1 MMRAVSIR
9 KIGRLAGC
17 RRNEL
22 ARGQAFTGRSEV
34 SLPGAKRRGHF
45 AIAAVRVGV
54 LMAALACSACS
65 QNRNLRPL
73 NDAALTTAQLPNQG
87 PSVAPVD
94 RQASANPLP
103 VSTPTP
109 AIFELCDFLEAPI
122 PDDAWAPPPLQPS
135 NPQSNDSAFSADP
148 AVNDHP
154 LTFREHFR
162 DDLHELWPEIL
173 QDHRNYY
180 SLENFGR
187 LVVGFS
193 VGAALANTDADQK
206 IHSWYQRDVR
216 SSGSDDFA
224 HVAKKFGEGGYVLPA
239 MMAGWLGGECFYDTR
254 CGDTIDEWGQRSLR
268 SALVGTPPMLLM
280 QYVTGG
286 SRPVDPQPHSDWK
299 PFSDNNGVSGHSYIC
314 ALPFINAAKMTDEW
328 PLKAGFYA
336 CSTIGGWSR
345 INDDAHYTSQ
355 VILGWWMAFC
365 AATAVDE
372 TGPHERHWEITPM
385 PATDGMGMAFTYQ
398 Y

>member
-1 MMRAVSIR
+1 MVCLADITDMMRAVSIR

-193 VGAALANTDADQK
+193 VAP
-206 IHSWYQRDVR
+206 R
-216 SSGSDDFA
+216 
-224 HVAKKFGEGGYVLPA
+224 
-239 MMAGWLGGECFYDTR
+239 
-254 CGDTIDEWGQRSLR
+254 
-268 SALVGTPPMLLM
+268 
-280 QYVTGG
+280 
-286 SRPVDPQPHSDWK
+286 
-299 PFSDNNGVSGHSYIC
+299 
-314 ALPFINAAKMTDEW
+314 W
-328 PLKAGFYA
+328 P
-336 CSTIGGWSR
+336 
-345 INDDAHYTSQ
+345 
-355 VILGWWMAFC
+355 
-365 AATAVDE
+365 
-372 TGPHERHWEITPM
+372 TPM
-385 PATDGMGMAFTYQ
+385 PTRKFTVGINATFAPAAAMILRMSPRNLAKGATCFPP
-398 Y
+398 

>member
-1 MMRAVSIR
+1 M
-9 KIGRLAGC
+9 
-17 RRNEL
+17 
-22 ARGQAFTGRSEV
+22 
-34 SLPGAKRRGHF
+34 
-45 AIAAVRVGV
+45 
-54 LMAALACSACS
+54 
-65 QNRNLRPL
+65 
-73 NDAALTTAQLPNQG
+73 
-87 PSVAPVD
+87 
-94 RQASANPLP
+94 
-103 VSTPTP
+103 
-109 AIFELCDFLEAPI
+109 
-122 PDDAWAPPPLQPS
+122 
-135 NPQSNDSAFSADP
+135 
-148 AVNDHP
+148 
-154 LTFREHFR
+154 
-162 DDLHELWPEIL
+162 HELWPEIL

-193 VGAALANTDADQK
+193 VGAALANTNADQK

-216 SSGSDDFA
+216 SNGSDDFSRI
-224 HVAKKFGEGGYVLPA
+224 AKNFGEGGYVIPA
-239 MMAGWLGGECFYDTR
+239 MMAGWIGGECFYDTR
-254 CGDTIDEWGQRSLR
+254 CGDAIDEWGQRSLR

-286 SRPVDPQPHSDWK
+286 SRPVDPQPHSDWR

-345 INDDAHYTSQ
+345 INDDAHYSSQ
-355 VILGWWMAFC
+355 VILGWWMAYC

-372 TGPHERHWEITPM
+372 TGPKERNWSITPL
-385 PATDGMGMAFTYQ
+385 PGPDGAGLAITYQ